1 MWNKF
6 QNQINAECT
15 TSTVDKEFLFPNKTD
30 KLPTEAT
37 TIDTKSYE
45 NAQERIF
52 HKPFDANKRF
62 DIYYQTADGNWYS
75 RKQVETAFAISTG
88 KVYVPDNTEIDTAF
102 TKWLNKKFF
111 YKVMVSSSNVNKL
124 NWMQIIGDGSN
135 KEQVTL
141 AIKIYSVQN
150 HCDFKTAS
158 HIINTYL
165 MGRNNAMN
173 GTISQYD
180 NHPKHFNNAR
190 NNNYHRNNY
199 SNNYRRNNNY
209 HQNNRYHNFPHG
221 RDTVQAPSE
230 RFNEPVSTNPAPINP
245 NSNIATV
252 TKTEKVNVIPT
263 YVVPIVAEKSTEN
276 KED

>member
-6 QNQINAECT
+6 QANMNNENT
-15 TSTVDKEFLFPNKTD
+15 TSTVEKEFITFPNKTD
-30 KLPTEAT
+30 KLPAEAT

-52 HKPFDANKRF
+52 HKPFDAQKRF

-88 KVYVPDNTEIDTAF
+88 KVYKPDNTEIDTAF

-165 MGRNNAMN
+165 MGRNSAMGLGN
-173 GTISQYD
+173 LQINPQID
-180 NHPKHFNNAR
+180 NHPKHYNNNHNSFNSYR
-190 NNNYHRNNY
+190 NGGNYHRNY
-199 SNNYRRNNNY
+199 NNHN
-209 HQNNRYHNFPHG
+209 NNRYHNFFHG
-221 RDTVQAPSE
+221 RNTVQAPSE
-230 RFNEPVSTNPAPINP
+230 RFNKTEPVSTNPVEDTTTKVEEVT
-245 NSNIATV
+245 TV
-252 TKTEKVNVIPT
+252 PT
-263 YVVPIVAEKSTEN
+263 TVESKAE
-276 KED
+276 D

>member
-1 MWNKF
+1 MWDKF
-6 QNQINAECT
+6 QNQINTENT
-15 TSTVDKEFLFPNKTD
+15 TSTVNKEDTTMPNSVNN
-30 KLPTEAT
+30 LPTEAT
-37 TIDTKSYE
+37 TINTKSYD
-45 NAQERIF
+45 NVQERVF
-52 HKPFDANKRF
+52 HKPFDADKRPFDAQKRF

-88 KVYVPDNTEIDTAF
+88 KVYKPDNTEIDTAF

-165 MGRNNAMN
+165 MGRNNAMGLN
-173 GTISQYD
+173 SLQVNTQMDNYPKYYND
-180 NHPKHFNNAR
+180 NHNGFENYRN
-190 NNNYHRNNY
+190 NNNYHRNYNR
-199 SNNYRRNNNY
+199 SN
-209 HQNNRYHNFPHG
+209 NNRYRNFFHG

-230 RFNEPVSTNPAPINP
+230 RYNKNEPVNTNPVGD
-245 NSNIATV
+245 TV
-252 TKTEKVNVIPT
+252 TKAEEVDTVPT
-263 YVVPIVAEKSTEN
+263 SVETRS
-276 KED
+276 ED

>member
-30 KLPTEAT
+30 KLPAEAT

-165 MGRNNAMN
+165 MGRNSAIGLGNLQVNPQM
-173 GTISQYD
+173 D
-180 NHPKHFNNAR
+180 NHPKHYNNNHNSFNSYR
-190 NNNYHRNNY
+190 NNSNYHRNYNN
-199 SNNYRRNNNY
+199 SNSG
-209 HQNNRYHNFPHG
+209 NRYRNFFHG
-221 RDTVQAPSE
+221 RNTVQAPSE
-230 RFNEPVSTNPAPINP
+230 RFNQTVSTNPNTD
-245 NSNIATV
+245 TV
-252 TKTEKVNVIPT
+252 TKTEEVNTVPT
-263 YVVPIVAEKSTEN
+263 IVETKSEN
-276 KED
+276 KEN